1 MKTEKVIG
9 LLLISGA
16 VLVMVPYT
24 VLSLIFDYPN
34 ILRQDAGTILIRFH
48 AGGST
53 LVWVW
58 WAFAVLGLPLL
69 PAYVLMGRKLEAQLP
84 FVRVITTLGVL
95 SVVVQVVGLLRW
107 TFVVPVLAEA
117 YVTASSEATRE
128 ACNVVFMA
136 IHQYGGVVLGEHLGQ
151 LLTIAWTVGMAHAL
165 RKLGFI
171 PAWVSGLGYFAS
183 GIYLLAQA
191 ELFAT
196 VLPGVPVWNLAGL
209 LGSTLWLVWLV
220 VVGVRFLRL
229 KID

>member
-24 VLSLIFDYPN
+24 VLTMIFDYPG
-34 ILRQDAGTILIRFH
+34 ILRQDAGTILTKFH

-58 WAFAVLGLPLL
+58 WAFAVLGLPLF
-69 PAYVLMGRKLEAQLP
+69 PAYVLMGRKLETQLP
-84 FVRVITTLGVL
+84 FVRMITILGVI
-95 SVVVQVVGLLRW
+95 SVLVQVIGLLRW
-107 TFVVPVLAEA
+107 TFIVPVLAEA

-128 ACNVVFMA
+128 ACKVVFMA

-151 LLTIAWTVGMAHAL
+151 LLTITWTVGMTHAL

-171 PAWVSGLGYFAS
+171 PAWVSNLGYVAS

-196 VLPGVPVWNLAGL
+196 VLPGVPVWDLAGL
-209 LGSTLWLVWLV
+209 MGSTLWLVWLV

-229 KID
+229 KTD